1 MNIEMSFYSLGLSE
15 SLPLLL
21 PVDHVGTDVV
31 YEALNY
37 FMVSLERLLVI
48 DLHSQGLIKV
58 LLVLKT

>member
-1 MNIEMSFYSLGLSE
+1 MNIEMSFYSFGCRE
-15 SLPLLL
+15 SLFLLL

-37 FMVSLERLLVI
+37 FMVPLESLLVI